1 MKIKHKLKNMNLL
14 LYIFII
20 FFCLFSF
27 LSFIPTYTNADN
39 NEYSNVL
46 DDLQKDEN
54 FNIED
59 YPTKEK
65 DYSLQVIQ
73 VAESEDK
80 ELFIYVYQ
88 PGKDLNLYAKYINMS
103 LSENIEETHIYTLKL
118 INHSDTLYKY
128 CVEGVLVSNEQ
139 TRYYSITSIYRKFIE
154 GVDEESDYES
164 QIIDYVPYSVA
175 KMWKIETKDDELIYQ
190 CYDKEVV
197 EIVDKYTGFV
207 RYYGGFALFEN
218 HDCDSHFVAFSTDR
232 DIDKLL
238 SAKVYYE
245 YQSFEHG
252 HEKLPGVGP
261 FYPEYENYG
270 TPTPKEKVLNYD
282 DDVNY
287 KGNGW
292 FAPTYEWKRI
302 ETVKEFFAS
311 VGDNEVFDYTLFNV
325 AVESK
330 IKEENRKIL
339 ENMDYVLRFLETSYD
354 KDLTGYGC
362 FIDKTIV
369 GKVSILELTFETD
382 GKVYKLGVVDNMQ
395 SGPDDPFNDTNVKIN
410 IPWWVWLI
418 LSLVGLCLLGALFPI
433 IFTFLWFVIKAIFK
447 AIWWVIKLPFEVFK
461 E

>member
-128 CVEGVLVSNEQ
+128 CVEGVLVLNEQ

-154 GVDEESDYES
+154 GVDEKSDFEDQDIS
-164 QIIDYVPYSVA
+164 YVSLPVA
-175 KMWKIETKDDELIYQ
+175 KMWKVETKDDELIYK

-197 EIVDKYTGFV
+197 NIVDKYTGFV

-238 SAKVYYE
+238 SAKVYFK
-245 YQSFEHG
+245 YQSFYDGYYE
-252 HEKLPGVGP
+252 LPGIIP
-261 FYPEYENYG
+261 TYPRYQEYGEII
-270 TPTPKEKVLNYD
+270 PTDVTLNYD
-282 DDVNY
+282 DDVEH
-287 KGNGW
+287 KGHGW
-292 FAPTYEWKRI
+292 FAPTYTWKRI
-302 ETVKEFFAS
+302 ETVNEFFNS
-311 VGDNEVFDYTLFNV
+311 VEDNEIFDYTLFNV

-330 IKEENRKIL
+330 IKEENKEKL
-339 ENMDYVLRFLETSYD
+339 SNMDYVLRFYESRYDRDLGASY
-354 KDLTGYGC
+354 T
-362 FIDKTIV
+362 ISKTIV
-369 GKVSILELTFETD
+369 SDVSILELTFETD

-395 SGPDDPFNDTNVKIN
+395 SGSDDPFNDTNVKIN

-433 IFTFLWFVIKAIFK
+433 IFTFLWAVIKAIFK

>member
-302 ETVKEFFAS
+302 ETVKE
-311 VGDNEVFDYTLFNV
+311 
-325 AVESK
+325 
-330 IKEENRKIL
+330 
-339 ENMDYVLRFLETSYD
+339 
-354 KDLTGYGC
+354 LTIRYSMLLL
-362 FIDKTIV
+362 
-369 GKVSILELTFETD
+369 KV
-382 GKVYKLGVVDNMQ
+382 K
-395 SGPDDPFNDTNVKIN
+395 
-410 IPWWVWLI
+410 
-418 LSLVGLCLLGALFPI
+418 
-433 IFTFLWFVIKAIFK
+433 
-447 AIWWVIKLPFEVFK
+447 
-461 E
+461 